1 MTTHCPAN
9 TVDENAA
16 RICAGVVVLLAA
28 ISLWPPAN
36 ALMVVVAADF
46 IIRGFGNRRYSPLRW
61 VAKTLAGALRLETK
75 PIYAPPKLFAAQV
88 GAVLSTVVAGLHA
101 AGLLVGGAHVAAYA
115 VTGLLLAAASLEA
128 ARGFCVACWLHPFVF
143 RGGLDEQRSPNT

>member
-1 MTTHCPAN
+1 MATHCPAN

-28 ISLWPPAN
+28 VSLWPPAN

-61 VAKTLAGALRLETK
+61 AAKTLAGALRLETK

-88 GAVLSTVVAGLHA
+88 GAVLTTLAAVLHMAGVQ
-101 AGLLVGGAHVAAYA
+101 VGGAHAAAYA
-115 VTGLLLAAASLEA
+115 VTGLLVVAASLESA
-128 ARGFCVACWLHPFVF
+128 LGFCLACWVYPLVF
-143 RGGLDEQRSPNT
+143 RRSWTSRVR